1 MFSYNKQELCCIC
14 LIIQYSETSENYDLN
29 LSVFGKNDNIYHSTK
44 HFMCQSPDVCFHPSP
59 GEVSAGWYGIALDV
73 WLFGPSAFRF
83 RSRSRKPISWF
94 FSIAYTDP
102 GCGCVLWGLW
112 TSIYLNSRPS
122 AIITFNMPNIWQTVR
137 NSKTINILYLP
148 EGQSFRPHPPHIDFV
163 AKIQ

>member
-1 MFSYNKQELCCIC
+1 MLYLSYYTIFRNITKLRF
-14 LIIQYSETSENYDLN
+14 
-29 LSVFGKNDNIYHSTK
+29 LSVFYILVKMTIYIIQQK
-44 HFMCQSPDVCFHPSP
+44 HFICQSPDVCFHPSP